1 MQIAKPGFAAVD
13 LATCVYLDIE
23 ATGLEPEDEVVAI
36 GIVDA
41 AGAVRLDTLV
51 RPQRKK
57 TWPRTQRIHGISPAA
72 VATAPAWP
80 ELAPAIRAAVRG
92 CHVVAYGADFDGRFV
107 GDLLE
112 PGAEI
117 HCCRQAW
124 ARHVGQ
130 WSPYAGPPR
139 RYRWHKLV
147 DAAADVEFDW
157 ERAGGG
163 PHTPIPAAQACRAV
177 WIFLQDRLLWA
188 CIWGSRELVQ
198 EFCQML
204 EHLAYLRQQQ
214 RDLFISLCWTRFVD
228 HWWLGLYGRAHWTTR
243 SADPGAEL
251 AAVFTGTTLR
261 GSHWSR

>member
-23 ATGLEPEDEVVAI
+23 ATGLEPKDEVVAI

-41 AGAVRLDTLV
+41 AGTVRLDTLV
-51 RPQRKK
+51 RPRRKK
-57 TWPRTQRIHGISPAA
+57 TWPPHPAHPRHQSRRRGHGADVAA
-72 VATAPAWP
+72 VGPRHPGGRTRLPRGRVRARTLTAALWATCWNRAPK
-80 ELAPAIRAAVRG
+80 
-92 CHVVAYGADFDGRFV
+92 
-107 GDLLE
+107 
-112 PGAEI
+112 I

-124 ARHVGQ
+124 ARHVGK

-188 CIWGSRELVQ
+188 CIWGSRE
-198 EFCQML
+198 
-204 EHLAYLRQQQ
+204 
-214 RDLFISLCWTRFVD
+214 
-228 HWWLGLYGRAHWTTR
+228 
-243 SADPGAEL
+243 
-251 AAVFTGTTLR
+251 AVAGVVPEA
-261 GSHWSR
+261 